1 MLGAAF
7 NETYSVAGV
16 NAALI
21 ALMLVLPALLVGYV
35 RQASR
40 RVSADFALRRLEA
53 FELDRAEVQYRKI
66 SQRMSEIDR
75 LAKSGTGSLWKRLRH
90 RADISQQYRAEL
102 DDSAHRRA
110 SPARLDHAVQAA
122 ADPAAAH
129 LGARDQQPLRVRQF
143 AGVLSDD
150 FGARDRLHL
159 FLRATAVGAG
169 PRLHARDRHPLE
181 AVRRRAPALRQ
192 RDHVR
197 VRADAGAAALRHAA
211 GKLYSDHRMQTKAL
225 RDFAVADPDRLVQDD
240 TPITAALDDP
250 LLFESNGSDN
260 CFAILGLSPAATAD
274 EIKEAY
280 RTKIR
285 LSHPDRVHGL
295 APAFRLLAEAE
306 TKKLNAAYEEA
317 LVAIQVA
324 EPVRSRT
331 RARQSLK

>member
-7 NETYSVAGV
+7 NEMYLVAGV
-16 NAALI
+16 NAAMI
-21 ALMLVLPALLVGYV
+21 ALMMVLPALLVGYV
-35 RQASR
+35 RQATR

-53 FELDRAEVQYRKI
+53 FELDRAEIQYRKI
-66 SQRMSEIDR
+66 AQRIGEINR

-90 RADISQQYRAEL
+90 RADIKQQYRAEL
-102 DDSAHRRA
+102 DDLRTNARHLRASIMLFRRRPIRRLRAWVHLISSRFAFGSSLASYLTILVPAIVFIYFSEQPLWAQDLASTLESTILWKPFDDERLLYVNAITSALVLMLAPLLYVTRRA
-110 SPARLDHAVQAA
+110 R
-122 ADPAAAH
+122 
-129 LGARDQQPLRVRQF
+129 
-143 AGVLSDD
+143 
-150 FGARDRLHL
+150 
-159 FLRATAVGAG
+159 
-169 PRLHARDRHPLE
+169 
-181 AVRRRAPALRQ
+181 
-192 RDHVR
+192 
-197 VRADAGAAALRHAA
+197 
-211 GKLYSDHRMQTKAL
+211 LYSDHRMQTKAL

-240 TPITAALDDP
+240 TPITAELDDP

-295 APAFRLLAEAE
+295 APAFRTLAEAE

-324 EPVRSRT
+324 EPEV
-331 RARQSLK
+331 AEPAPANP